1 MYNKTNSFLRSFQF
15 VERKY
20 REEIAQGRCIYPYF
34 FIGVLVWNGG
44 SSVGVQVPKVYPPQ
58 AINRRPFAYTK
69 P

>member
-34 FIGVLVWNGG
+34 FYWRTGLEWG
-44 SSVGVQVPKVYPPQ
+44 Q
-58 AINRRPFAYTK
+58 
-69 P
+69 